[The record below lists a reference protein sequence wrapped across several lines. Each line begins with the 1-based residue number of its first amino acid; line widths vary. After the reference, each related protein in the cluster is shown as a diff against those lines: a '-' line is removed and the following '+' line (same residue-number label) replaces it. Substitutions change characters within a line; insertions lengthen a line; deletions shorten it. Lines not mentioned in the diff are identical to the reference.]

1 MILEVK
7 ETPILYSFRRCPY
20 AIRARLA
27 LSSANIKVEIREVVL
42 REKPKEFIEVS
53 ASKTVP
59 CLVTDKNVIDQS
71 LDIMLWALDQNDP
84 ENWLDMPDEG
94 FDVINLIEDKFKPY
108 LDKTKYSSRYPKDDF
123 EENRMIATDILKD
136 LDRVQEGKY
145 FFGNKMTLCDVA
157 VFPFVRQ
164 FAFINIDWFNGI
176 QWRNLNDWLNC
187 FLKSEMF
194 VSCQKKFL
202 KWESGNSTVYFP

>member
-1 MILEVK
+1 MEVK

-53 ASKTVP
+53 SSKTVP
-59 CLVTDKNVIDQS
+59 CLVTEEKVIDES
-71 LDIMLWALDQNDP
+71 LDIMLWALNQNDP
-84 ENWLDMPDEG
+84 EAWLDMPEEG
-94 FDVINLIEDKFKPY
+94 FEIIDMIEKKFKPY
-108 LDKTKYSSRYPKDDF
+108 LDKTKYSSRYPKADF
-123 EENRMIATDILKD
+123 EDNRMRATDILKD
-136 LDRVQEGKY
+136 LDIFQKGKY
-145 FFGNKMTLCDVA
+145 FFGNKISLCDVA

-164 FAFINIDWFNGI
+164 FAFININWFNTI
-176 QWRNLNDWLNC
+176 PWKNLNDWLNY
-187 FLKSEMF
+187 FLESEMF
-194 VSCQKKFL
+194 VSSQKKFI

>member
-1 MILEVK
+1 
-7 ETPILYSFRRCPY
+7 
-20 AIRARLA
+20 
-27 LSSANIKVEIREVVL
+27 
-42 REKPKEFIEVS
+42 
-53 ASKTVP
+53 
-59 CLVTDKNVIDQS
+59 
-71 LDIMLWALDQNDP
+71 
-84 ENWLDMPDEG
+84 MPDEG

-136 LDRVQEGKY
+136 LDRVQKGKY

-176 QWRNLNDWLNC
+176 QWGNLNNWLND
-187 FLKSEMF
+187 FLDSEMF
-194 VSCQKKFL
+194 VSCQKKYI